1 MPFATFWRVP
11 SYHIVPATDWTQ
23 HTHTAQARPTHNQ
36 AHAWDEWP
44 QIKHSQNLGM
54 DRAAAHILDPESESD
69 EENIAI
75 LILLTSKRKKSKRIQ
90 ALSAD
95 KKYKWRVGVV

>member
-1 MPFATFWRVP
+1 
-11 SYHIVPATDWTQ
+11 
-23 HTHTAQARPTHNQ
+23 
-36 AHAWDEWP
+36 
-44 QIKHSQNLGM
+44 M